1 MKKLKLLF
9 SALILLTLVLGC
21 SQVNATAP
29 ERITNVEDLA
39 NFLNEFG
46 GNVITEGNKVTLQ
59 NDVTAT
65 QGMQLNTT
73 AGNDLIIDLNGYKL
87 DFSFTDS
94 SAKAIWGDTAANLT
108 ITNLSDSNTSALKTN
123 RGNLL
128 TLNSSNTVTIENM
141 DLNAYYDAV
150 LAQGSTKY
158 NFKNVRFNM
167 LSSTYAYVIKI
178 IEQSEVNINND
189 NNTDETNFYSGSGAG
204 NLVWLSSNS
213 AKATINGGTYTFE
226 KKFADADYL
235 IKVENG
241 ILEVQDGLFK
251 STYSAAIRALGGNVT
266 LIGGI
271 FEGKEN
277 AVSIAPNS
285 ALTVK
290 GGTYKANPTQV
301 SDEYG
306 AIGFGGNK
314 TLADIMP
321 EAYFMTDET
330 ITVNPSTQYN
340 ETKKEVSVYAKPD
353 IITFENAE
361 LQYNGQNQTP
371 TVVVIDKNG
380 NTLEC
385 DTDYTVAFPEN
396 SKDIGE
402 YSATVTF
409 IGKYASIDPENPKY
423 SIVKANYDMT
433 GVVFNDL
440 TVTYDKNSHS
450 IFATN
455 LPEGVTVE
463 YTNNNKTE
471 PGVYEIVATFTG
483 DTEFHNAIPNKT
495 AILTINKANY
505 NMSNVK
511 FANST
516 FIFDNKAHSIIATGL
531 PDGVEVTYT
540 NNGKINAG
548 TYKVTANFTGDS
560 AKYNAIPSKTATLT
574 IKPKSIANV
583 TTTGISNKT
592 YTGKGIT
599 QTITVLDG
607 NKTLKV
613 GTDYTITY
621 STNVNVGNA
630 TITITGEG
638 NYTGTLKRTF
648 EINPKGTTLSK
659 LTAGKKQFKA
669 TWKKQTKQTSGYE
682 IQYSTNKK
690 FKSGKKTTIIKKNK
704 TTSTTVK
711 KLKTKKK
718 YYVRIRTFK
727 IINGKKIYSDW
738 SKSKYVT
745 TKK

>member
-29 ERITNVEDLA
+29 ESITNVEDLA
-39 NFLNEFG
+39 SFLNEFG

-59 NDVTAT
+59 NNVNAT

-94 SAKAIWGDTAANLT
+94 SAKAIWGDAAANLT
-108 ITNLSDSNTSALKTN
+108 ITNLSDNETSALKTN

-128 TLNSSNTVTIENM
+128 TLNSSSTVTIENM
-141 DLNAYYDAV
+141 DLNAYNDAV

-158 NFKNVRFNM
+158 IFKNVRFNM
-167 LSSTYAYVIKI
+167 ISSTYAYVIKI
-178 IEQSEVNINND
+178 IDQSEVNINND
-189 NNTDETNFYSGSGAG
+189 TNNDEPNFYSAG
-204 NLVWLSSNS
+204 NLIWLSSNS
-213 AKATINGGTYTFE
+213 AKATINGGNYTYTKNSE
-226 KKFADADYL
+226 NDYL

-285 ALTVK
+285 TLTVK
-290 GGTYKANPTQV
+290 GGTYKANPIQ
-301 SDEYG
+301 EYG
-306 AIGFGGNK
+306 AIGFGGNR

-321 EAYFMTDET
+321 EGYFMTDET

-380 NTLEC
+380 KTLEC
-385 DTDYTVAFPEN
+385 DTDYTVTFPEN

-409 IGKYASIDPENPKY
+409 IGKYASIDPENPTY
-423 SIVKANYDMT
+423 RIVKANYDMT

-440 TVTYDKNSHS
+440 IVTYDKNSHS

-516 FIFDNKAHSIIATGL
+516 VTFDNKAHSIVATGL
-531 PDGVEVTYT
+531 PDGVKVTYT
-540 NNGKINAG
+540 NNGKTNAG
-548 TYKVTANFTGDS
+548 TYKVTANFAGDS
-560 AKYNAIPSKTATLT
+560 ARYNAIPSKTATLT
-574 IKPKSIANV
+574 IKPKSIASV

-613 GTDYTITY
+613 GTDYTVTY
-621 STNVNVGNA
+621 SSNVNVGIA
-630 TITITGEG
+630 TITITGKE
-638 NYTGTLKRTF
+638 NYTGTFKRTF

-659 LTAGKKQFKA
+659 LIAGKKQIKI
-669 TWKKQTKQTSGYE
+669 TWKKQKTQTSGYE

-690 FKSGKKTTIIKKNK
+690 FKSGKKTTTIKKNK

-711 KLKTKKK
+711 KLKAKKK
-718 YYVRIRTFK
+718 YYVRIRTYK
-727 IINGKKIYSDW
+727 TVNGKKIYSSW
-738 SKSKYVT
+738 SKVKKT
-745 TKK
+745 TVK

>member
-21 SQVNATAP
+21 SQVKATAP
-29 ERITNVEDLA
+29 DSITNVEDLA

-59 NDVTAT
+59 NNVNAT

-108 ITNLSDSNTSALKTN
+108 ITNLSDNNTSALKTN

-128 TLNSSNTVTIENM
+128 TLNSSSTVTIENM
-141 DLNAYYDAV
+141 DLYAFNDAI
-150 LAQGSTKY
+150 LAQGNTKY
-158 NFKNVRFNM
+158 NFENVLFSM
-167 LSSTYAYVIKI
+167 GSSTYAYVIKI
-178 IEQSEVNINND
+178 IDQSEVNINND
-189 NNTDETNFYSGSGAG
+189 TNNDKPNFYSAG
-204 NLVWLSSNS
+204 NLIWLSSNS
-213 AKATINGGTYTFE
+213 AKATINGGNYTYT
-226 KKFADADYL
+226 KNSDADYL

-241 ILEVQDGLFK
+241 NLEVKDGSFK

-285 ALTVK
+285 TLTVK

-301 SDEYG
+301 NDENG
-306 AIGFGGNK
+306 AIGFGGNR
-314 TLADIMP
+314 TLADVMP
-321 EAYFMTDET
+321 EGYFMTDET
-330 ITVNPSTQYN
+330 ITVNPSTKYN

-385 DTDYTVAFPEN
+385 DTDYTVTFPEN

-409 IGKYASIDPENPKY
+409 IGKYASIDSKNLAY

-463 YTNNNKTE
+463 YSNNGKTE

-516 FIFDNKAHSIIATGL
+516 VTYDNKAHSIVATGL
-531 PDGVEVTYT
+531 PDGIKVTYT
-540 NNGKINAG
+540 NNGKTNAG

-560 AKYNAIPSKTATLT
+560 ARYNAIPSKTAILT
-574 IKPKSIANV
+574 IKPKSIASV

-599 QTITVLDG
+599 QTIAVLDG

-613 GTDYTITY
+613 GADYTITY
-621 STNVNVGNA
+621 SSNVNAGIA
-630 TITITGEG
+630 TITIAGKG

-659 LTAGKKQFKA
+659 LTAGKKQIKI
-669 TWKKQTKQTSGYE
+669 TWKKQKTQTSGYE

-690 FKSGKKTTIIKKNK
+690 FKSGKKTTTIKKNK

-711 KLKTKKK
+711 KLKAKKK

-727 IINGKKIYSDW
+727 TVNGKKIYSKW
-738 SKSKYVT
+738 SGSKKVT
-745 TKK
+745 TK

>member
-29 ERITNVEDLA
+29 DSITNVEDLA

-108 ITNLSDSNTSALKTN
+108 ITNLSDNNTSALKTN

-141 DLNAYYDAV
+141 DLYAFNDAI
-150 LAQGSTKY
+150 LAQGNTKY
-158 NFKNVRFNM
+158 NFENVLFSM
-167 LSSTYAYVIKI
+167 GSSTYAYVIKI
-178 IEQSEVNINND
+178 IDQSEVNINND
-189 NNTDETNFYSGSGAG
+189 TNNDEPNFYSAG
-204 NLVWLSSNS
+204 NLIWLSSNS
-213 AKATINGGTYTFE
+213 AKATINGGNYTYTKNSE
-226 KKFADADYL
+226 NDYL

-241 ILEVQDGLFK
+241 ILEVKDGLFK

-285 ALTVK
+285 TLTVK
-290 GGTYKANPTQV
+290 GGTYKANPIQ
-301 SDEYG
+301 EYG
-306 AIGFGGNK
+306 AIGFGGNR

-321 EAYFMTDET
+321 EGYFMTDET

-385 DTDYTVAFPEN
+385 DTDYTVTFPEN

-409 IGKYASIDPENPKY
+409 IGKYASIDSKTLAY

-440 TVTYDKNSHS
+440 TVTYNKNSHS

-483 DTEFHNAIPNKT
+483 ETEFHNAIPNKT

-516 FIFDNKAHSIIATGL
+516 FIFDNKAHSITATGL
-531 PDGVEVTYT
+531 PEGVKVTYT

-548 TYKVTANFTGDS
+548 IYKVTANFTGDS
-560 AKYNAIPSKTATLT
+560 ARYNAIPSKTATLT
-574 IKPKSIANV
+574 IKPKSIASV

-607 NKTLKV
+607 NKNLKV
-613 GTDYTITY
+613 GTDYTVTY
-621 STNVNVGNA
+621 SSNVNVGIA
-630 TITITGEG
+630 TITITGKG
-638 NYTGTLKRTF
+638 NYTSTLRRTF

-659 LTAGKKQFKA
+659 LTAGKKQIKV
-669 TWKKQTKQTSGYE
+669 TWKKQKTQTTGYE

-690 FKSGKKTTIIKKNK
+690 FKSGKKTTTIKKNK
-704 TTSTTVK
+704 TTSTTIK
-711 KLKTKKK
+711 KLKAKKK
-718 YYVRIRTFK
+718 YYVRIRTYK
-727 IINGKKIYSDW
+727 TVSGKKIYSSW
-738 SKSKYVT
+738 SKVKNT
-745 TKK
+745 TVK

>member
-29 ERITNVEDLA
+29 DSITNVEDLA

-59 NDVTAT
+59 NDVNAT
-65 QGMQLNTT
+65 QGMQFNTT

-94 SAKAIWGDTAANLT
+94 SAKAIWGDAAANLT
-108 ITNLSDSNTSALKTN
+108 ITNLSGNETSALRTN

-128 TLNSSNTVTIENM
+128 TLNSSSTVTIENM
-141 DLNAYYDAV
+141 DLYAFNDAI
-150 LAQGSTKY
+150 LAQGNTKY
-158 NFKNVRFNM
+158 NFENVLFSM
-167 LSSTYAYVIKI
+167 GSSTYAYVIKLI
-178 IEQSEVNINND
+178 DQSEVDLINCN
-189 NNTDETNFYSGSGAG
+189 YLAGSGAG
-204 NLVWLSSNS
+204 NLILLVSSN
-213 AKATINGGTYTFE
+213 AKATINGGTYTFT
-226 KKFADADYL
+226 KNSDSDYL
-235 IKVENG
+235 LKVENG
-241 ILEVQDGLFK
+241 ILEVKDGSFK

-266 LIGGI
+266 LIGGA

-277 AVSIAPNS
+277 AVSLAPNS
-285 ALTVK
+285 TLTVK

-301 SDEYG
+301 NDENG
-306 AIGFGGNK
+306 AIGFGGNR
-314 TLADIMP
+314 TLADVMA
-321 EAYFMTDET
+321 EGYFMTDET

-380 NTLEC
+380 KTLEC
-385 DTDYTVAFPEN
+385 DTDYTVTFPEN

-516 FIFDNKAHSIIATGL
+516 VTYDNKAHSITATGL
-531 PDGVEVTYT
+531 PEGVKVTYT
-540 NNGKINAG
+540 NNGKTNAG
-548 TYKVTANFTGDS
+548 IYTVTANFTGDP

-574 IKPKSIANV
+574 IKPKSIASV

-613 GTDYTITY
+613 GTDYTVTY
-621 STNVNVGNA
+621 GSNVNVGIA
-630 TITITGEG
+630 TITITGKG

-659 LTAGKKQFKA
+659 LTAGKKQIKV
-669 TWKKQTKQTSGYE
+669 TWKKQKTQTTGYE

-690 FKSGKKTTIIKKNK
+690 FRSGKKTTTIKKNK

-711 KLKTKKK
+711 KLKGKKK

-727 IINGKKIYSDW
+727 TVNGKKIYSDW
-738 SKSKYVT
+738 SGSKKVT